1 MNSKTK
7 NEQFSPEETKTR
19 FETALRG
26 ARIAG
31 PQHKES
37 EPPKLKGPQR
47 KKRKKTK

>member
-1 MNSKTK
+1 MRPKSKNIEYTG
-7 NEQFSPEETKTR
+7 EETRHR

-37 EPPKLKGPQR
+37 VTPKPKGPQR
-47 KKRKKTK
+47 KKRKKKA